1 MARPA
6 DPASTAADTSDTP
19 DTPETAETAMTAE
32 TGGAGIAA
40 DVAVPQDGSEATG
53 DAPAAA
59 AAEGGEDSVAVFEP
73 APEDQDAG
81 TQPTGRWLGLVLCG
95 VALVAVGIALAEPG
109 ALGQVALYI
118 LGGFGALGLLVMAGI
133 FGGVVR
139 LDLRGRML
147 GERLAAG
154 LAETSDTAMAVT
166 NDRGRMVYANRAF
179 MALAGGRKVRTAE
192 SALAGVNAA
201 DAAEEDTAAARAFRL
216 ARAARAGVEAQED
229 ISIAVP
235 GAEGAADTSRL
246 VTAQVSPLPDHL
258 APGTVGQAYA
268 LWRVTDRSASHEK
281 LEASE
286 REAGRLDAYLNGL
299 VSGICAL
306 DEQGRVLYLND
317 TLAQWVGLDAKAFTA
332 GALEF
337 DSLLAGPRVPLSKT
351 ADEAGVRVHDAD
363 LKPRGGAASAAPVV
377 PVRIVER
384 AGEMPDGRKVTF
396 LVLHDRRTNMGH
408 DLLDAA
414 EVRFAHFFN
423 NAPIGMATVDD
434 EGRLVSV
441 NRAFRDMLDM
451 ALPDGALAGDKDK
464 AVTLSSLIA
473 HEDRAA
479 FDTAILDAAKGE
491 PIKGPVDVR
500 LLLPETGDKA
510 ADKKAADNEKVLQA
524 YISRAGA
531 AAESAGKPAAG
542 STAKAAQDTEKVAE
556 EAARIMVY
564 FVDMTEQKTLEVQF
578 AQSQKMQAVG
588 QLAGGVAHDFNN
600 LLTAIIGFCDL
611 LLVRHQ
617 PGDPSFADVM
627 QIKQNANRA
636 ANLVRQLLAFSR
648 QQTLRPTVLTPTD
661 ALADLSNLLRRL
673 LGEMVEL
680 KMVHG
685 RDLWTIKAD
694 QNQFE
699 QVIINLAV
707 NARDAMLEPDAE
719 GNVGGTLT
727 IRTANVTQED
737 AAALDHAIM
746 PAAEYV
752 LIEVSDTGCGIA
764 KENLGKIFEPFFSTK
779 EVGKGTGLGLSTV
792 YGIVKQTGGFIF
804 PFSTVGKG
812 TSFRI
817 YIPRHIEVEKPKEE
831 VAETSK
837 KQADLSGKGTV
848 LLVEDEDAVRS
859 FAVRALETRGYTVLE
874 AASGEHAL
882 DVVDEFDGE
891 LDVVVSDVVMPNMDG
906 PTMVGELAKIKP
918 GLKIIFISGYAE
930 EAFKKNLDKD
940 VEFQFLPKP
949 FSLKQLAAKVKEVIE
964 GE

>member
-1 MARPA
+1 MASAP
-6 DPASTAADTSDTP
+6 DTSSTDP
-19 DTPETAETAMTAE
+19 QPSQGLESAPV
-32 TGGAGIAA
+32 AA
-40 DVAVPQDGSEATG
+40 PVAA
-53 DAPAAA
+53 
-59 AAEGGEDSVAVFEP
+59 FEP
-73 APEDQDAG
+73 APEDIDQA
-81 TQPTGRWLGLVLCG
+81 PKPAGRWLGILLCLVG
-95 VALVAVGIALAEPG
+95 LVAVGFALADPATTG
-109 ALGQVALYI
+109 QIAFYVLGFFAV
-118 LGGFGALGLLVMAGI
+118 LGLLVMAGI
-133 FGGVVR
+133 FAGLVR
-139 LDLRGRML
+139 LDLRGRLL

-154 LAETSDTAMAVT
+154 LAETSDIAMAVT
-166 NDRGRMVYANRAF
+166 NDRGRMVYANSAF
-179 MALAGGRKVRTAE
+179 MALAGGKKLRNAE
-192 SALAGVNAA
+192 TLLGGAGDHDAA
-201 DAAEEDTAAARAFRL
+201 DHDGGADESQTAGARAFRL
-216 ARAARAGVEAQED
+216 ARAARAGAAAREEIVLN
-229 ISIAVP
+229 I
-235 GAEGAADTSRL
+235 AEGETRR
-246 VTAQVSPLPDHL
+246 VTASVEPLPARL
-258 APGTVGQAYA
+258 LPGTVGQSYA
-268 LWRVTDRSASHEK
+268 LWRVTDQTASRET
-281 LEASE
+281 LEATA

-299 VSGICAL
+299 VSGVCAL
-306 DEQGRVLYLND
+306 DQQGRVLYLNE
-317 TLAQWVGLDAKAFTA
+317 TLAGWAGLDAATFTA
-332 GALEF
+332 GAIEF
-337 DSLLAGPRVPLSKT
+337 DSLLASPRVPLGRK
-351 ADEAGVRVHDAD
+351 ADVGDVQVSDAD
-363 LKPRGGAASAAPVV
+363 MKPRSAGADTAVV

-384 AGEMPDGRKVTF
+384 DGTMPDGRKVTF
-396 LVLHDRRTNMGH
+396 LALHDRRASWGG

-423 NAPIGMATVDD
+423 NAPIGMVTVNGDGQVVSLNRTFRDLVGADVLPSVDD
-434 EGRLVSV
+434 AKPVLLSDLV
-441 NRAFRDMLDM
+441 
-451 ALPDGALAGDKDK
+451 
-464 AVTLSSLIA
+464 A

-479 FDTAILDAAKGE
+479 FDTAILDAARGE
-491 PIKGPVDVR
+491 PPKGPVDIR
-500 LLLPETGDKA
+500 LMPPRNASNPDDDSGENDR
-510 ADKKAADNEKVLQA
+510 VLQA

-531 AAESAGKPAAG
+531 VADDADPASPESA
-542 STAKAAQDTEKVAE
+542 
-556 EAARIMVY
+556 ARVMVY
-564 FVDMTEQKTLEVQF
+564 FVDLTEQKTLEVQF

-648 QQTLRPTVLTPTD
+648 QQTLRPTVLSPTD

-673 LGEMVEL
+673 LGETVDL

-719 GNVGGTLT
+719 GAIGGTLT
-727 IRTANVTQED
+727 IRTANVSKED

-792 YGIVKQTGGFIF
+792 YGIVKQTGGYIF
-804 PFSTVGKG
+804 PFSTLGTG

-817 YIPRHIEVEKPKEE
+817 YIPRHIEAEKPKEV
-831 VAETSK
+831 VAETPK
-837 KQADLSGKGTV
+837 KPTDLSGKGTV
-848 LLVEDEDAVRS
+848 LLVEDEDAVRA
-859 FAVRALETRGYTVLE
+859 FAVRALQTRGYTVLE

-882 DVVDEFDGE
+882 EVVEAFDGE

-906 PTMVGELAKIKP
+906 PTMVGHLTKAKP

-930 EAFKKNLDKD
+930 EAFKKNLGKD

>member
-1 MARPA
+1 MASPA
-6 DPASTAADTSDTP
+6 DPAPSASEETDP
-19 DTPETAETAMTAE
+19 DTP
-32 TGGAGIAA
+32 AA
-40 DVAVPQDGSEATG
+40 DP
-53 DAPAAA
+53 APATKPPLAVVDDAQAQPAA
-59 AAEGGEDSVAVFEP
+59 FEP
-73 APEDQDAG
+73 APEDLDQTPKPA
-81 TQPTGRWLGLVLCG
+81 GRWLGLLLSLVG
-95 VALVAVGIALAEPG
+95 LVAVGFALIDPAGMGQIAFY
-109 ALGQVALYI
+109 V
-118 LGGFGALGLLVMAGI
+118 LGGFGILGLLVTAGI
-133 FGGVVR
+133 FAGLIR
-139 LDLRGRML
+139 FDMRGRLL

-154 LAETSDTAMAVT
+154 LAETSDIALAVT
-166 NDRGRMVYANRAF
+166 NDRGRMVYANKAF
-179 MALAGGRKVRTAE
+179 MALANGRKLRNAE
-192 SALAGVNAA
+192 AVLVGADDTGPVAA
-201 DAAEEDTAAARAFRL
+201 DDVPDSAGARAFRL
-216 ARAARAGVEAQED
+216 ARAARAGAEAREE
-229 ISIAVP
+229 ISLKDADG
-235 GAEGAADTSRL
+235 GARA
-246 VTAQVSPLPDHL
+246 VTASVEPLPQEL
-258 APGTVGQAYA
+258 APGTVGQTYA
-268 LWRVTDRSASHEK
+268 LWRIADQTASRDL

-286 REAGRLDAYLNGL
+286 REASRLVAYLDGL
-299 VSGICAL
+299 VSGVCTL
-306 DEQGRVLYLND
+306 DEQARVLYLND
-317 TLAQWVGLDAKAFTA
+317 TLAGWVGIDAGTFTA
-332 GALEF
+332 GAIDF
-337 DSLLAGPRVPLSKT
+337 DTLLASPRVPLGK
-351 ADEAGVRVHDAD
+351 DAGEGSVRVTDTD
-363 LKPRGGAASAAPVV
+363 LKPRGGAAAASPVV

-384 AGEMPDGRKVTF
+384 DGEMPDGRKVTF
-396 LVLHDRRTNMGH
+396 LVLHDRRANAGG

-423 NAPIGMATVDD
+423 NAPIGMVTLNG
-434 EGRLVSV
+434 EGQMVSV
-441 NRAFRDMLDM
+441 NRAFRDIVGD
-451 ALPDGALAGDKDK
+451 ALPADALSGEGATPVL
-464 AVTLSSLIA
+464 LSDLIA

-479 FDTAILDAAKGE
+479 FDTAILDAARGE
-491 PIKGPVDVR
+491 PAKGPVDVR
-500 LLLPETGDKA
+500 LMPPAGIAKPEDDSGEND
-510 ADKKAADNEKVLQA
+510 KVLQA

-531 AAESAGKPAAG
+531 AADLPEDKGASKSESDGKG
-542 STAKAAQDTEKVAE
+542 QGDG
-556 EAARIMVY
+556 ARVMVY
-564 FVDMTEQKTLEVQF
+564 FVDLTEQKTLEVQF

-648 QQTLRPTVLTPTD
+648 QQTLRPTVLSPTD

-673 LGEMVEL
+673 LGETVDL

-719 GNVGGTLT
+719 GNIGGSLT
-727 IRTANVTQED
+727 IRTANVTKAD
-737 AAALDHAIM
+737 AEALDHAIM

-752 LIEVSDTGCGIA
+752 LVEVSDTGCGIA

-804 PFSTVGKG
+804 PFSTVGTG
-812 TSFRI
+812 TTFRI

-831 VAETSK
+831 VAETAK

-882 DVVDEFDGE
+882 EVVEEFDGE

-906 PTMVGELAKIKP
+906 PTMVSHLAKLKP

-949 FSLKQLAAKVKEVIE
+949 FSLKQLAAKVKEVVE

>member
-1 MARPA
+1 MASSAEPLPSDDA
-6 DPASTAADTSDTP
+6 AADAVSSAAND
-19 DTPETAETAMTAE
+19 ANAGSAMSLMQAQTDE
-32 TGGAGIAA
+32 
-40 DVAVPQDGSEATG
+40 QR
-53 DAPAAA
+53 
-59 AAEGGEDSVAVFEP
+59 VAVFEP
-73 APEDQDAG
+73 APEDLDQA
-81 TQPTGRWLGLVLCG
+81 PRPAGRWLGMVLCVFG
-95 VALVAVGIALAEPG
+95 LAALGFALAEPAEMG
-109 ALGQVALYI
+109 RVAFYVLGV
-118 LGGFGALGLLVMAGI
+118 FGVLGLVMTGAIFAGL
-133 FGGVVR
+133 VR
-139 LDLRGRML
+139 LDLRGRLL
-147 GERLAAG
+147 GERVAAG

-166 NDRGRMVYANRAF
+166 NDRGRMIYANKAF
-179 MALAGGRKVRTAE
+179 MALAGGRKLRNAETVLSGAGDHDAGSTDEGETA
-192 SALAGVNAA
+192 G
-201 DAAEEDTAAARAFRL
+201 ARAFRL
-216 ARAARAGVEAQED
+216 ARAARAGISARED
-229 ISIAVP
+229 IALKN
-235 GAEGAADTSRL
+235 ADGELRV
-246 VTAQVSPLPDHL
+246 VTASVEPLPAEL
-258 APGTVGQAYA
+258 APGTLGQRYA
-268 LWRVTDRSASHEK
+268 LWRVADQTASRDRLDAT
-281 LEASE
+281 A
-286 REAGRLDAYLNGL
+286 REAGRLEAYLNGL
-299 VSGICAL
+299 VSGVCAL
-306 DEQGRVLYLND
+306 DQQGRVLYLND
-317 TLAQWVGLDAKAFTA
+317 TLAKWVGMDAAGFTA
-332 GALEF
+332 GAVEF
-337 DSLLAGPRVPLSKT
+337 DSLLASPRVPLGRRDG
-351 ADEAGVRVHDAD
+351 ANDVRVSDAD
-363 LKPRGGAASAAPVV
+363 LRRRSGEAGDAGAPVV

-384 AGEMPDGRKVTF
+384 DGEMPDGRKVTF
-396 LVLHDRRTNMGH
+396 LAVHDRRTSAGG

-423 NAPIGMATVDD
+423 NAPIGMVTVNG
-434 EGRLVSV
+434 EGQVVSV
-441 NRAFRDMLDM
+441 NSTFRELLADDVF
-451 ALPDGALAGDKDK
+451 DGTADGEAKKPVL
-464 AVTLSSLIA
+464 LSDLVA

-491 PIKGPVDVR
+491 PAKGPIDLR
-500 LLLPETGDKA
+500 LMPTGA
-510 ADKKAADNEKVLQA
+510 AAENDSGENDRVLQA

-531 AAESAGKPAAG
+531 TGETGETGGEDAAKES
-542 STAKAAQDTEKVAE
+542 D
-556 EAARIMVY
+556 ARVMVY
-564 FVDMTEQKTLEVQF
+564 FVDLTEQKNLEVQF

-627 QIKQNANRA
+627 QVKQNANRA

-673 LGEMVEL
+673 LGETVDL

-719 GNVGGTLT
+719 GNIGGSLT
-727 IRTANVTQED
+727 IRTANVTED
-737 AAALDHAIM
+737 DARALDHAIM
-746 PAAEYV
+746 PPADYV
-752 LIEVSDTGCGIA
+752 LIEVSDTGTGIA

-804 PFSTVGKG
+804 PFSTVGTG

-817 YIPRHIEVEKPKEE
+817 YIPRHIELESEKKEVVEAAPKS
-831 VAETSK
+831 T
-837 KQADLSGKGTV
+837 DLSGKGTV
-848 LLVEDEDAVRS
+848 LLVEDEDAVRA
-859 FAVRALETRGYTVLE
+859 FAVRALQTRGYTVLE

-882 DVVDEFDGE
+882 EVMEDFDGE

-906 PTMVGELAKIKP
+906 PTMVSHLTKLKP

>member
-1 MARPA
+1 MASPA
-6 DPASTAADTSDTP
+6 DPAVSSTDETETPPVAEGAVTPVSPALSLVEDTDRADT
-19 DTPETAETAMTAE
+19 
-32 TGGAGIAA
+32 I
-40 DVAVPQDGSEATG
+40 
-53 DAPAAA
+53 
-59 AAEGGEDSVAVFEP
+59 AVFEP
-73 APEDQDAG
+73 APEDLDQA
-81 TQPTGRWLGLVLCG
+81 PRPAGRWLGIVLSLVGLI
-95 VALVAVGIALAEPG
+95 AVGLALLDPG
-109 ALGQVALYI
+109 AMGQIAFYV
-118 LGGFGALGLLVMAGI
+118 LGGFGALGLLVTAGI
-133 FGGVVR
+133 FSGLVR

-154 LAETSDTAMAVT
+154 LAETSDMAMAVT
-166 NDRGRMVYANRAF
+166 NDRGRMVYANKAF
-179 MALAGGRKVRTAE
+179 MALAGGRKLRNAE
-192 SALAGVNAA
+192 TVLAGEGDHDV
-201 DAAEEDTAAARAFRL
+201 DVSEEGETAGARAFRL
-216 ARAARAGVEAQED
+216 ARAARAGATASEE
-229 ISIAVP
+229 ISLKT
-235 GAEGAADTSRL
+235 ADGDKRA
-246 VTAQVSPLPDHL
+246 VTASVEPLPADL
-258 APGTVGQAYA
+258 APGSVGQTYA
-268 LWRVTDRSASHEK
+268 LWRVSDQTASQER
-281 LEASE
+281 LDASE
-286 REAGRLDAYLNGL
+286 REAQRLGTYLNGL
-299 VSGICAL
+299 DSGVCTL

-317 TLAQWVGLDAKAFTA
+317 TLATWVGMDAASFTA

-337 DSLLAGPRVPLSKT
+337 EKMLAGARVPLGK
-351 ADEAGVRVHDAD
+351 ADEKSGVRVSDAD
-363 LKPRGGAASAAPVV
+363 LKPRGSAVSGAGVV
-377 PVRIVER
+377 PVRIMER
-384 AGEMPDGRKVTF
+384 DGEMADGRKVTF
-396 LVLHDRRTNMGH
+396 LVLHDRRVDAGG

-423 NAPIGMATVDD
+423 NAPIGMVTVNGD
-434 EGRLVSV
+434 GQVVSV
-441 NRAFRDMLDM
+441 NRAFRDIVGA
-451 ALPDGALAGDKDK
+451 ALPDGVLTGDDK
-464 AVTLSSLIA
+464 KPVLLSDLVA

-491 PIKGPVDVR
+491 PDKGPVDVR
-500 LLLPETGDKA
+500 LMPPTGIDTP
-510 ADKKAADNEKVLQA
+510 DDDSGENDKVLQA
-524 YISRAGA
+524 YISRAGSSS
-531 AAESAGKPAAG
+531 AEG
-542 STAKAAQDTEKVAE
+542 AKDSDAQV
-556 EAARIMVY
+556 MVY
-564 FVDMTEQKTLEVQF
+564 FVDLTEQKTLEVQF

-648 QQTLRPTVLTPTD
+648 QQTLRPTVLMPTD

-673 LGEMVEL
+673 LGETVDL

-719 GNVGGTLT
+719 GNIGGSLT
-727 IRTANVTQED
+727 IRTANVTKED

-752 LIEVSDTGCGIA
+752 LVEVSDTGCGIA

-792 YGIVKQTGGFIF
+792 YGIVKQTGGYIF
-804 PFSTVGKG
+804 PFSTVGTG

-817 YIPRHIEVEKPKEE
+817 YIPRHIEVEKPKAE
-831 VAETSK
+831 VAEAPK

-882 DVVDEFDGE
+882 EVMEDFDGE

-906 PTMVGELAKIKP
+906 PTMVSHLAKVKP

>member
-1 MARPA
+1 MASPA
-6 DPASTAADTSDTP
+6 DPAVSPSDDADMP
-19 DTPETAETAMTAE
+19 APAPARAETAPASPPPLSLVEE
-32 TGGAGIAA
+32 TGGA
-40 DVAVPQDGSEATG
+40 
-53 DAPAAA
+53 
-59 AAEGGEDSVAVFEP
+59 AVFEP
-73 APEDQDAG
+73 APEDLDQA
-81 TQPTGRWLGLVLCG
+81 PKPAGRWLGLLLSFVG
-95 VALVAVGIALAEPG
+95 LVAVGFALLDPGSMGQIAF
-109 ALGQVALYI
+109 YI
-118 LGGFGALGLLVMAGI
+118 LGGFGALGLLVVAGI
-133 FGGVVR
+133 FAGLVR

-154 LAETSDTAMAVT
+154 LAETSDLAQAVT
-166 NDRGRMVYANRAF
+166 NDRGRMVYANKAF
-179 MALAGGRKVRTAE
+179 MALAGGRKLRSAE
-192 SALAGVNAA
+192 TVLAGAGDHD
-201 DAAEEDTAAARAFRL
+201 DASDEGETAGARAFRL
-216 ARAARAGVEAQED
+216 ARAARSGSEASEE
-229 ISIAVP
+229 ISLKT
-235 GAEGAADTSRL
+235 AEGDTRAVVAS
-246 VTAQVSPLPDHL
+246 VSPLPAEL
-258 APGTVGQAYA
+258 APGSVGQTYA
-268 LWRVTDRSASHEK
+268 LWRVADQTASQER

-286 REAGRLDAYLNGL
+286 RESLRLGAYLNGL
-299 VSGICAL
+299 VSGVCAL

-317 TLAQWVGLDAKAFTA
+317 TLAGWVGIDAATFTA

-337 DSLLAGPRVPLSKT
+337 DSLLAGTRVPLGKN
-351 ADEAGVRVHDAD
+351 AGENGIKVSDAD
-363 LKPRGGAASAAPVV
+363 LKPRAAATTGAGVV
-377 PVRIVER
+377 PVRIVQR
-384 AGEMPDGRKVTF
+384 DGDMPDGRKVTF
-396 LVLHDRRTNMGH
+396 LVLHDRRTDAGG

-423 NAPIGMATVDD
+423 NAPIGMATVNG
-434 EGRLVSV
+434 EGQVVSV
-441 NRAFRDMLDM
+441 NRTFRDIVGD
-451 ALPDGALAGDKDK
+451 ALPEGSLTGDRKK
-464 AVTLSSLIA
+464 TILLSDLVA

-479 FDTAILDAAKGE
+479 FDTAILDAANGE
-491 PIKGPVDVR
+491 PDKGPVDVR
-500 LLLPETGDKA
+500 LLPPTGVETPEN
-510 ADKKAADNEKVLQA
+510 DNGENDKVLQA
-524 YISRAGA
+524 YISRAGSA
-531 AAESAGKPAAG
+531 ADDEGKD
-542 STAKAAQDTEKVAE
+542 SD
-556 EAARIMVY
+556 ARVMIY
-564 FVDMTEQKTLEVQF
+564 FVDLTEQKTLEVQF

-648 QQTLRPTVLTPTD
+648 QQTLRPTVLSPTD

-673 LGEMVEL
+673 LGETVDL

-719 GNVGGTLT
+719 GNIGGSLT
-727 IRTANVTQED
+727 IRTANVTKDD

-792 YGIVKQTGGFIF
+792 YGIVKQTGGYIF
-804 PFSTVGKG
+804 PFSTVGTG

-817 YIPRHIEVEKPKEE
+817 YIPRHIEVEKPKQA
-831 VAETSK
+831 VADAPK

-882 DVVDEFDGE
+882 EVMEDFDGE

-906 PTMVGELAKIKP
+906 PTMVSHLAKVKP

>member
-1 MARPA
+1 MDTAVTDIPA
-6 DPASTAADTSDTP
+6 
-19 DTPETAETAMTAE
+19 
-32 TGGAGIAA
+32 
-40 DVAVPQDGSEATG
+40 
-53 DAPAAA
+53 
-59 AAEGGEDSVAVFEP
+59 FEP
-73 APEDQDAG
+73 APEDAE
-81 TQPTGRWLGLVLCG
+81 PTSRPLGRWLGLVLSLVG
-95 VALVAVGIALAEPG
+95 LAAVGFALVDPG
-109 ALGQVALYI
+109 SLGSAALYI
-118 LGGFGALGLLVMAGI
+118 LGGFGALGLLVTAGLLAGLI
-133 FGGVVR
+133 R

-154 LAETSDTAMAVT
+154 LAETAETAMAVT
-166 NDRGRMVYANRAF
+166 NDRGRLVYANTAF
-179 MALAGGRKVRTAE
+179 MTLAGGRKVRTAE
-192 SALAGVNAA
+192 SALVGAGVA
-201 DAAEEDTAAARAFRL
+201 DADEEDTSAARAFRL
-216 ARAARAGVEAQED
+216 ARAARAGQEAQED
-229 ISIAVP
+229 ISLTLTD
-235 GAEGAADTSRL
+235 GAARL
-246 VTAQVSPLPDHL
+246 ITARVSPLPEAL
-258 APGTVGQAYA
+258 SPGTVGQSYA

-286 REAGRLDAYLNGL
+286 REAGRLEAYLNGL

-317 TLAQWVGLDAKAFTA
+317 TLAGWVGLDARSFTA

-337 DSLLAGPRVPLSKT
+337 DSLLAGPRVPLSKNADT
-351 ADEAGVRVHDAD
+351 ADVRVYDAD
-363 LKPRGGAASAAPVV
+363 LKPRGGAVSTAPVV
-377 PVRIVER
+377 PARIVER

-396 LVLHDRRTNMGH
+396 LVLHDRRANGGG
-408 DLLDAA
+408 DLQDAA

-423 NAPIGMATVDD
+423 NAPIGMATVDGD
-434 EGRLVSV
+434 GRVVSV
-441 NRAFRDMLDM
+441 NRAFRDI
-451 ALPDGALAGDKDK
+451 AGSILPEGALSGDRDK

-491 PIKGPVDVR
+491 PAKGPVDVR
-500 LLLPETGDKA
+500 LLQPETGDKQA
-510 ADKKAADNEKVLQA
+510 NKRSADNEKVLQA

-531 AAESAGKPAAG
+531 AADAADGKPADGKATDGKAG
-542 STAKAAQDTEKVAE
+542 GGKEGTPE
-556 EAARIMVY
+556 EAARVMVY

-727 IRTANVTQED
+727 IRTANVSKED

-746 PAAEYV
+746 PAADYV

-804 PFSTVGKG
+804 PFSTLGKG

-817 YIPRHIEVEKPKEE
+817 YIPQHIEAEKPKEE
-831 VAETSK
+831 VAETAK

-906 PTMVGELAKIKP
+906 PTMVGELSKLKP

-964 GE
+964 SD